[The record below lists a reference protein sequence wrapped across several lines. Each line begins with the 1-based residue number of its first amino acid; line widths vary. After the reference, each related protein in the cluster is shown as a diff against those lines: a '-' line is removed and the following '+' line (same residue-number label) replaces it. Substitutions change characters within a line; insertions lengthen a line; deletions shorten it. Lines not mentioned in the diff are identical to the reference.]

1 MLTILNPHIDDF
13 LAEPLSYRLVG
24 RRPLKKY
31 EYLLHEPV
39 KRFGFVEVLGGTLS
53 SVIPCKLFCRLP
65 NDYGIYVV
73 RFIFGRRSMDW
84 PVRL

>member
-31 EYLLHEPV
+31 EYLLHEPI
-39 KRFGFVEVLGGTLS
+39 KRFGFVEVLLWNFILCYTLQAILS
-53 SVIPCKLFCRLP
+53 SSKAITVFMAKI
-65 NDYGIYVV
+65 
-73 RFIFGRRSMDW
+73 
-84 PVRL
+84 